1 MWVPFEEPCFLKYVA
16 SKEDPLP
23 QQLSWVGGERK
34 EESHLAPDNAISTQ
48 GRFLP
53 TDVNPQ
59 LQSQLQAYDHNHK
72 NEMELL
78 EHGTP
83 EHRTLEQ
90 HGSQHHEPAL
100 QHHSQGLG

>member
-1 MWVPFEEPCFLKYVA
+1 MADIFRKVFVPCEEHGFLKYVA
-16 SKEDPLP
+16 IKEDPLP
-23 QQLSWVGGERK
+23 HQHSWVGGKRK
-34 EESHLAPDNAISTQ
+34 EESHLALHNPTSTQ
-48 GRFLP
+48 EGFLP

-83 EHRTLEQ
+83 EH
-90 HGSQHHEPAL
+90 
-100 QHHSQGLG
+100 